1 MSTRRAI
8 SDLNSLLS
16 VVFENTYLKVNPI
29 ESINSIYY
37 PNWRINIS
45 PAEFT
50 KMFVDIEKQGAKP
63 RIVEPEVWQTLL
75 HVARSVVPFSMKEIA
90 WSKLAKTT
98 AELSL
103 EFYRKYGRVKLL
115 VIYAGFADYNQGKGF
130 LIEELKNAI
139 YSAILEDT
147 SVDYDDIDRNLHF
160 TIVDKNKESLKM
172 AKEQI
177 KQLFPSS
184 TVDTIRHYDLI
195 ALKRLI
201 IDRNRKGFY
210 DIVINTSLFGKHPFS
225 TEFYKAISILTRTDG
240 YFLSANGHHALW
252 KHPFITRMLIERL
265 EGASVEIFDDF
276 LDANYDSPPDEEELF
291 NTPEE
296 KLQTE
301 LVIEYYVRL
310 NEAFRG
316 LSENKGEKIVA
327 PDPIFDSTTTLE
339 EKLKQLSQ
347 SFFTNRMV
355 PVVSPHF
362 RGTQV
367 NFIYATISRKIKE

>member
-1 MSTRRAI
+1 MLA
-8 SDLNSLLS
+8 L
-16 VVFENTYLKVNPI
+16 VFEDTYLKVNPI
-29 ESINSIYY
+29 ESINSLYY

-45 PAEFT
+45 PAEFI

-63 RIVEPEVWQTLL
+63 KNVEPEVWRTLL

-103 EFYRKYGRVKLL
+103 EFYRRYGRVNIL

-130 LIEELKNAI
+130 LVEELKNAI
-139 YSAILEDT
+139 YSAIVEDT
-147 SVDYDDIDRNLHF
+147 SINYNDIDKNLHF
-160 TIVDKNKESLKM
+160 TIVDRNRDSLKM
-172 AKEQI
+172 AEEQI

-184 TVDTIRHYDLI
+184 TVDTIRHYDLV

-201 IDRNRKGFY
+201 IDRNRKSYY

-225 TEFYKAISILTRTDG
+225 TEFYKAISFLTRTDG

-265 EGASVEIFDDF
+265 TGANIEIFDDF
-276 LDANYDSPPDEEELF
+276 LEANYESIPDEEDLF
-291 NTPEE
+291 KTPEE
-296 KLQTE
+296 RMQTE

-310 NEAFRG
+310 NEAFRE
-316 LSENKGEKIVA
+316 LSEKMGKKIVA
-327 PDPIFDSTTTLE
+327 PDPIFDSTITIE
-339 EKLKQLSQ
+339 EKVQQLRE

-362 RGTQV
+362 KGSKV
-367 NFIYATISRKIKE
+367 NFIYATVSQKIKE